1 MITVGEVLKKQR
13 ELLNKTLDEVSLDTK
28 IQLRF
33 LKYIEANT
41 FDRFDSDV
49 YAQGFIKIYTN
60 YLNLNEDRILAI
72 YRRSMP
78 AQQPNKGRA
87 RETIKSRKIK
97 LPVTPRLLA
106 ILISVSFLLGVLFYI
121 GYQIYQF
128 QSPPNISISTPTN
141 ESTVEDE
148 IITIEGTTD
157 KNSSLLIND
166 SPIEISED
174 GSFKTDISLNIG
186 INLITIVAKKSNST
200 QESVETLKVTYTP
213 PQETEEETQR
223 PNTVKLSIINS
234 SVWIQLNVDKINK
247 LSQILQVGN
256 EYEYEVKE
264 DFSLITGKI
273 GSTKIYFNDEEL
285 NIPANSNNVGSLSCQ
300 INDNQIDCE

>member
-186 INLITIVAKKSNST
+186 INLITIVAKKGNNT

-223 PNTVKLSIINS
+223 PNIVKLSIINS

>member
-186 INLITIVAKKSNST
+186 INLITIVAKKGNNT